1 MARAGRQGTF
11 EIDADRG
18 VRPYPAMDGLS
29 DLGLGHR
36 GRRPCAGL
44 PQGLRFGDG
53 AQRPHPPGDAEG
65 RGQRHLPH
73 RALDCVSAAGAGH
86 RPLARADEGRRR
98 QAPRPARCCQ
108 HQLQA
113 GRSAPCDHR
122 HPAAGLKEKF
132 VMASPALRSL
142 GRLAIAAAISLCL
155 SGAHAVETTNVMI
168 DNFTFEPAQ
177 LTVKVGT
184 TVTWKNRDDI
194 PHTVVSAGKFR
205 SKTMDTDGTFSF
217 TFAAAGEYK
226 YFCSLHPHM
235 TGSVK
240 VE

>member
-1 MARAGRQGTF
+1 
-11 EIDADRG
+11 
-18 VRPYPAMDGLS
+18 
-29 DLGLGHR
+29 
-36 GRRPCAGL
+36 
-44 PQGLRFGDG
+44 
-53 AQRPHPPGDAEG
+53 
-65 RGQRHLPH
+65 
-73 RALDCVSAAGAGH
+73 
-86 RPLARADEGRRR
+86 
-98 QAPRPARCCQ
+98 
-108 HQLQA
+108 
-113 GRSAPCDHR
+113 
-122 HPAAGLKEKF
+122 
-132 VMASPALRSL
+132 MASLALRSL

-205 SKTMDTDGTFSF
+205 SKTMDTDDSYSF
-217 TFAAAGEYK
+217 TFTAAGDYK

-235 TGSVK
+235 TGMVK